1 MRLIKLEAT
10 RNYLLDEIKN
20 NDLKS
25 KKCKVFLSVL
35 RVLAVGINISA
46 IITGIKSSQK
56 YKSIKENEEKP
67 S

>member
-20 NDLKS
+20 NDLKC

>member
-10 RNYLLDEIKN
+10 RNYLLDKIKN

-25 KKCKVFLSVL
+25 KNCKVFLSVL

>member
-35 RVLAVGINISA
+35 RVLVVGINISA